1 MSTATRPRPA
11 TPAGRRPR
19 RTARPKDPAGAKRAA
34 HAATARRGAA
44 APAAALAHAAPAP
57 ARVAMPAPMPA
68 PLRLAH
74 AARGLP
80 DSPFIDRLLAGRVWV
95 AVVAIA
101 LIGIVFMQVSL
112 LRLNAGIGE
121 SVERQASLERQNAA
135 FRAEVSSLSGGPRI
149 QEVASRLGMVMA
161 PAGDV
166 RYLDVKGAD
175 RTLLGDIAA
184 HRMAAPSAQALTT
197 AQEGASPE
205 TLAAAAASADAPP
218 GTTPA
223 TGAAVDGSVTAPA
236 QAAATTAAQAPVDPP
251 PAGADVEAPAP
262 VDPPPADADAE
273 APAPA
278 EPVAAAV
285 DPAAATA
292 P

>member
-1 MSTATRPRPA
+1 MSIATRPRPA
-11 TPAGRRPR
+11 TPAARRASGPSPTRRPR
-19 RTARPKDPAGAKRAA
+19 
-34 HAATARRGAA
+34 
-44 APAAALAHAAPAP
+44 APAAGPGAPGGGRPKRATQAPAP
-57 ARVAMPAPMPA
+57 ARGAAAKAAALAPARVTLPA

-121 SVERQASLERQNAA
+121 SVERQANLERQNAA
-135 FRAEVSSLSGGPRI
+135 LRADVSSLSAGPRI
-149 QEVASRLGMVMA
+149 QEVAGGLGMLMA

-166 RYLDVKGAD
+166 RYLDVGGAD
-175 RTLLGDIAA
+175 STLLGDRAA
-184 HRMAAPSAQALTT
+184 HVMAAPSAQALAT
-197 AQEGASPE
+197 AQEGGSSE
-205 TLAAAAASADAPP
+205 TAAAAAASADAPP

-223 TGAAVDGSVTAPA
+223 TGAPVDGPVTAPA
-236 QAAATTAAQAPVDPP
+236 QAAATSAARAPV
-251 PAGADVEAPAP
+251 
-262 VDPPPADADAE
+262 
-273 APAPA
+273 
-278 EPVAAAV
+278 EPAAV
-285 DPAAATA
+285 AVA

>member
-1 MSTATRPRPA
+1 VT
-11 TPAGRRPR
+11 
-19 RTARPKDPAGAKRAA
+19 
-34 HAATARRGAA
+34 
-44 APAAALAHAAPAP
+44 L
-57 ARVAMPAPMPA
+57 PA

-121 SVERQASLERQNAA
+121 SVERQANLERQNAA
-135 FRAEVSSLSGGPRI
+135 LRADVSSLSAGPRI
-149 QEVASRLGMVMA
+149 QEVAGGLGMLMA

-166 RYLDVKGAD
+166 RYLDVGGAD
-175 RTLLGDIAA
+175 STLLGDRAA
-184 HRMAAPSAQALTT
+184 HVMAAPSAQALAT
-197 AQEGASPE
+197 AQEGGSSE
-205 TLAAAAASADAPP
+205 TAAAAAASADAPP

-223 TGAAVDGSVTAPA
+223 TGAPVDGPVTAPA
-236 QAAATTAAQAPVDPP
+236 QAAATSAARAPV
-251 PAGADVEAPAP
+251 
-262 VDPPPADADAE
+262 
-273 APAPA
+273 
-278 EPVAAAV
+278 EPAAV
-285 DPAAATA
+285 AVA